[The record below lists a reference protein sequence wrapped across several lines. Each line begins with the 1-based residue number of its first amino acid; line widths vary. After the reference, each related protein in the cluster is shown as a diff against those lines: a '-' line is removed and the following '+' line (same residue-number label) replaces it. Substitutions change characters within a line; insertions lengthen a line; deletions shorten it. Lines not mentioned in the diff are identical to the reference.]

1 MPSIRIVAK
10 TPSLRQF
17 ASGLVRHPPPADN
30 ERPDLLIL
38 ELTGDSSS
46 EECAILSELRA
57 VEPGIRAVGV
67 SWNDDAAAVTRQGVR
82 LMINDYFR
90 LPDEGAEFQKAVRA
104 LLERPP
110 ALERRAHDNMLL
122 GSTPEM
128 ARVRQSVARVAL
140 TGSSVLITGETGTG
154 KELVAKLIH
163 KSSPRRDKP
172 FVCVNSAALPETL
185 LESELFGFEKG
196 AFTGAQ
202 SNYPGKLRQAHRG
215 TLFFDEI
222 GDLSLAAQAKVLR
235 AIETREVQPLGGR
248 QGVEVDVRFIAA
260 TNRDLE
266 ALTRTAEFREDLFYR
281 LNVVRIELPPLRRR
295 RQDIPQLLEHFIN
308 VYNGLWDLHVESFQP
323 DAAALLQSYEWPGN
337 IRELRNVVEASFVN
351 AASNRIGMLDLPERL
366 RRAFEDQTPQD
377 SRNELV
383 QTLLATS
390 WNISR
395 AAERLRC
402 SRMTVYRKMA
412 QHSISKSKSA

>member
-17 ASGLVRHPPPADN
+17 ARSLVQYPHPAND

-38 ELTGDSSS
+38 ELSGDPAS
-46 EECAILSELRA
+46 EECAILAELRSS
-57 VEPGIRAVGV
+57 EPGLRAIGV
-67 SWNDDAAAVTRQGVR
+67 SWNNDSAAVTRQGVR

-90 LPDEGAEFQKAVRA
+90 LPAEAAEFQNAVRT

-110 ALERRAHDNMLL
+110 ATERPAHENMLL

-128 ARVRQSVARVAL
+128 TRVRQSVARVAL

-163 KSSPRRDKP
+163 QSSPRRDKP

-202 SNYPGKLRQAHRG
+202 AKYPGKLRQAHRG

-222 GDLSLAAQAKVLR
+222 GDLSLTAQAKVLR

-248 QGVEVDVRFIAA
+248 HGVEVDVRFIAA

-295 RQDIPQLLEHFIN
+295 MQDIPQLLEHFIG
-308 VYNGLWDLHVESFQP
+308 VYNGMWDLHVESFQP
-323 DAAALLQSYEWPGN
+323 DAVALLQSYAWPGN
-337 IRELRNVVEASFVN
+337 IRELRNVVEASFVS
-351 AASNRIGMLDLPERL
+351 AASNQIGMLDLPERL
-366 RRAFEDQTPQD
+366 RRAFEDQTPRD

-412 QHSISKSKSA
+412 RHSISKSKSA